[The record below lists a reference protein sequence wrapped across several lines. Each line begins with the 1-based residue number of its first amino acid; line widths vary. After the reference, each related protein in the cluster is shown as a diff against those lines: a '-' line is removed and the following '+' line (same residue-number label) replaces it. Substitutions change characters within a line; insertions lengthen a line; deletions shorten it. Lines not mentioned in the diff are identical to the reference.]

1 MYGGLVEDAIH
12 VLENGHGLQRRI
24 SMASP
29 AAGLYVRLAVGKTI
43 EGGANGLY
51 LVDDKSYY
59 LKIDDAGGAK
69 PIIRD
74 SNGGKEL
81 LLPLQNAVT
90 YSLLF

>member
-1 MYGGLVEDAIH
+1 
-12 VLENGHGLQRRI
+12 
-24 SMASP
+24 
-29 AAGLYVRLAVGKTI
+29 
-43 EGGANGLY
+43 
-51 LVDDKSYY
+51 VDDKSYY

-81 LLPLQNAVT
+81 LLPLQNSVT